1 LIKKG
6 FATPAGAACNWGD
19 VILNGTFSHGA
30 LVCNPKWLDRKGS
43 YVVLALSQRCRDLTS
58 SMTKSLI
65 KRGFDDFD
73 RRVAELGHNAACAQL
88 DADIRLIETA
98 K

>member
-1 LIKKG
+1 M
-6 FATPAGAACNWGD
+6 D
-19 VILNGTFSHGA
+19 
-30 LVCNPKWLDRKGS
+30 
-43 YVVLALSQRCRDLTS
+43 TS